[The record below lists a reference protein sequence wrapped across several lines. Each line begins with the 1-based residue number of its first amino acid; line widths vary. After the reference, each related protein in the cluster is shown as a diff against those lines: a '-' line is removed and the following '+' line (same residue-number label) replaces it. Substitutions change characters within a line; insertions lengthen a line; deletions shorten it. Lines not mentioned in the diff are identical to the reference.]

1 VKHRIE
7 PPRGIPLARTMAETL
22 MFPAVLFLGLLFC
35 FPPAFHAPQPHH
47 AKIVVAERA
56 LERKVDT
63 ALQRQHPGGFDVTA
77 VADARE
83 ARQAVLDRDA
93 VAGYVAEGRHA
104 VLYVAEANGMSLEQ
118 ALTKGFTQLAAHSHQ
133 RLTVT
138 DVAPTVSKDQ
148 NATTLVYFGVAWNV
162 PGYILA
168 TTLLRAVTFNR
179 RKKLMTIVG
188 VSALFS
194 VVGFYVGVGLD
205 YFPNDSSVLAIAF
218 LLTTAVAT
226 FASGVAPFTKQFF
239 PLVGMGLYIVLSV
252 PTSGVAPV
260 PLLPTLFQDLHAVM
274 PLGNAVDALKGV
286 LYFDGAGVLRPV
298 LVLCAWITVGLAL
311 LGLDAWRHHRMAA
324 RQGAEVEQEDIEDV
338 AEPPVEDPSVEAPTP
353 TALPVHHHHQFGEPL
368 PMLEGTVRDEE
379 QQPVRH
385 AAVTVM
391 DTRGRQLVRTT
402 TNAQGAYAVTGLL
415 EGYISV
421 VVSYPG
427 RNPVVH
433 QKLLQ
438 SGVAVRADFTMHDR
452 RNGASP
458 RMPSSG
464 TGPKMKHESWSSRS

>member
-1 VKHRIE
+1 MKHRIE
-7 PPRGIPLARTMAETL
+7 RPQGIPLARTLAETL

-35 FPPAFHAPQPHH
+35 FPTAFHAPQPHH
-47 AKIVVAERA
+47 AKIAVAGPA
-56 LERKVDT
+56 VERKVDT
-63 ALQRQHPGGFDVTA
+63 ALQLQHPGGFDVTA
-77 VADARE
+77 VADAQE
-83 ARQAVLDRDA
+83 ARRAVLNRDA
-93 VAGYVAEGRHA
+93 VAGYAVEGRHSS
-104 VLYVAEANGMSLEQ
+104 VLYVAKANGMSLEL
-118 ALTKGFTQLAAHSHQ
+118 ALTKGFTQLAAHNHQ
-133 RLTVT
+133 KLTVT

-148 NATTLVYFGVAWNV
+148 NATTLVYFGVAWSV

-179 RKKLMTIVG
+179 RRKLMTIVG

-252 PTSGVAPV
+252 PSSGVSPV
-260 PLLPTLFQDLHAVM
+260 PLLPTFFQDLHAVM

-286 LYFDGAGVLRPV
+286 LYFDDAGVLRPV
-298 LVLCAWITVGLAL
+298 LVLCAWSTAGLAL
-311 LGLDAWRHHRMAA
+311 LGLDAWRRHRMAA
-324 RQGAEVEQEDIEDV
+324 RQGAEVEQEDIEEV
-338 AEPPVEDPSVEAPTP
+338 EEPPVEDPSVEAPTP

-402 TNAQGAYAVTGLL
+402 TNAQGEYAVTGLP
-415 EGYISV
+415 EEFISV

-458 RMPSSG
+458 RMPSNG
-464 TGPKMKHESWSSRS
+464 VVRK